1 MSLPMEEINVRVRAV
16 AAGLG
21 ESDNEKRTKFV
32 FVTGSVVDNEHY
44 DGETITAVLYFTEKT
59 SARSIESLLHFGFT
73 SDDLSL
79 LEDADAAK
87 CAELL
92 PDVVEF
98 ACAPEEYNGEWQ
110 LKVKWVNKPG
120 RGKFA
125 PKKKLEGSD
134 LKSFAA
140 QMKGALRNARGGSL
154 RPATSTP
161 AQSRDAVKGW
171 AGNSSGGG
179 GTKDDIPFGSCA
191 LSDEPSSIAKVLR

>member
-1 MSLPMEEINVRVRAV
+1 MSLPMQDITVRVRAV

-32 FVTGSVVDNEHY
+32 FITGSVVDDEQY
-44 DGETITAVLYFTEKT
+44 VGEQISAILYFTEKT
-59 SARSIESLLHFGFT
+59 EARSIESLMHFGFAG
-73 SDDLSL
+73 DDLSL
-79 LEDADAAK
+79 LQDADEAK

-92 PDVVEF
+92 PEVVEF
-98 ACAPEEYNGEWQ
+98 VCAPEEYNGEWQ

-140 QMKGALRNARGGSL
+140 QMKGALKNARGGA
-154 RPATSTP
+154 RPSNGSPKPTQPHPNAP
-161 AQSRDAVKGW
+161 
-171 AGNSSGGG
+171 GG
-179 GTKDDIPFGSCA
+179 KDDLPF
-191 LSDEPSSIAKVLR
+191 